1 MGFMVG
7 GVDVPCWWFYVWH
20 RKP

>member
-7 GVDVPCWWFYVWH
+7 GIDVQCWWFYVWS
-20 RKP
+20 RKT